1 MESLWE
7 KVILLSKQEIWE
19 LIEQPRELIFD
30 AAEHGNVQFLSILI
44 REYPD
49 LMWKADK
56 KDNYTIFH
64 MAVLNRQEELFKFIH
79 DIKSIADLMVES
91 CDSEGNNILHLA
103 GKLAPYNR
111 LNVVSES
118 ALQMQRE
125 LLWFQVKYLIRP
137 IHTLLFLNDST
148 FFFFLLNG

>member
-7 KVILLSKQEIWE
+7 EVILLSKQEIWE
-19 LIEQPRELIFD
+19 LIEQPRELIHD
-30 AAEHGNVQFLSILI
+30 AADRGNVQFLSILI

-64 MAVLNRQEELFKFIH
+64 IAVKNRLEDLFKFIY
-79 DIKSIADLMVES
+79 DIKPIADLMVDCTDEK
-91 CDSEGNNILHLA
+91 GNNILHLA
-103 GKLAPYNR
+103 GELAPQYR
-111 LNVVSES
+111 LNVVSGS

-125 LLWFQVKYLIRP
+125 LLWFKVKYLIRP
-137 IHTLLFLNDST
+137 MHGHYVITLS
-148 FFFFLLNG
+148 